1 MCVHCQ
7 GQVTGRQRAM
17 GNTWGLSLSVLTAH
31 NVPKPFAPGPLVGNV
46 YLPPVLQLAALCE
59 LLRGDSA
66 R

>member
-1 MCVHCQ
+1 
-7 GQVTGRQRAM
+7 M

-46 YLPPVLQLAALCE
+46 YLPPVLQLATLCE